1 MSFLSKFIAKTNFLL
16 ERIHKIPKRNL
27 ADAVVAPFIVLPR
40 WCSPPPLMYMCGEIV
55 PISGYLAPGSSPHY
69 RHNFWLT
76 CRSSPATLRLQG
88 HQSTIHCLPFSH
100 LHHDDIWKVISI
112 YLYNVRGTVSEY
124 YPDVALSCNVLMD
137 AMIMLYQ
144 GWSLPYI
151 FYLVS
156 HCCTNR
162 PISMK

>member
-1 MSFLSKFIAKTNFLL
+1 MNAL
-16 ERIHKIPKRNL
+16 IPKTKMLWWPLSSPSRL
-27 ADAVVAPFIVLPR
+27 LTSPSHVWRDCADIWV
-40 WCSPPPLMYMCGEIV
+40 SG
-55 PISGYLAPGSSPHY
+55 ISAPGSSPHY

-112 YLYNVRGTVSEY
+112 VYLYNVRGTVSEY

-137 AMIMLYQ
+137 AMITLYHR
-144 GWSLPYI
+144 WSFPYI
-151 FYLVS
+151 LFIHTWFS
-156 HCCTNR
+156 
-162 PISMK
+162 SGAQKDQ

>member
-1 MSFLSKFIAKTNFLL
+1 M
-16 ERIHKIPKRNL
+16 HKIPKMKFSRCGGGPFFSSPSL
-27 ADAVVAPFIVLPR
+27 LLPLPLSCVARLCRYLGI
-40 WCSPPPLMYMCGEIV
+40 WH
-55 PISGYLAPGSSPHY
+55 LAPGSSPHY

-100 LHHDDIWKVISI
+100 LHHDGIWKVISI

-156 HCCTNR
+156 QWRTNR